1 MMESVLAKC
10 TELRLKA
17 FTENIERV
25 MEDSAKKNW
34 PPVKTIEH
42 LLDLELEKRRLAR
55 IESCFRASR
64 LTEKFTIENFDFNFT
79 ASRKANKTRILNL
92 LDLTFIRE
100 RKDVIFIGNT
110 GGGKTF
116 LEKCIAYAATQAG
129 IKTLFTT
136 TMEMINQ
143 LMAADPKMLLKKLAY
158 YNSFDLLVCDE
169 IGYLPLGKSGASLF
183 FQVISQ
189 RHLKGSTI
197 ISSNL
202 SFAEWGSVFDDT
214 IIATAIADRLV
225 EHSEIILLEGPSWRQ
240 RDKKHTGNSK

>member
-1 MMESVLAKC
+1 MMEYVLAKC

-17 FTENIERV
+17 FSENLERV
-25 MEDSAKKNW
+25 LEDSAKKNW
-34 PPVKTIEH
+34 PTARTIEH
-42 LLDLELEKRRLAR
+42 LLDLEIEKRKLAR
-55 IESCFRASR
+55 IEACFRASR
-64 LTEKFTIENFDFNFT
+64 LSEKVTIENFDFAFT
-79 ASRKANKTRILNL
+79 ASRKTNKTRILNL
-92 LDLTFIRE
+92 LDLGFIKE
-100 RKDVIFIGNT
+100 KKDIIFIGPT
-110 GGGKTF
+110 GVGKTF

-143 LMAADPKMLLKKLAY
+143 LLAADPKMLVKKLAY

-169 IGYLPLGKSGASLF
+169 IGYLPLGKAGASLF

-197 ISSNL
+197 ISTNL
-202 SFAEWGSVFDDT
+202 TFSEWGNIFDDT

-225 EHSEIILLEGPSWRQ
+225 EHSEIILLEGPSYRQ
-240 RDKKHTGNSK
+240 RDKKANPVT